1 MMITRTDVVL
11 ETTTLIDMLAG
22 VRRQIRLVNG
32 ILTELQPDLGR
43 EAISALVDLGHA
55 DVSVDRAQGMV
66 NRLLVNGQS
75 WNI

>member
-1 MMITRTDVVL
+1 MITRTDVVL

-55 DVSVDRAQGMV
+55 DVAVDRAQGMV

-75 WNI
+75 WNK

>member
-1 MMITRTDVVL
+1 MITRTDVVL

-66 NRLLVNGQS
+66 HRLLVNGQS
-75 WNI
+75 WNL

>member
-1 MMITRTDVVL
+1 MITRTDVVL

>member
-1 MMITRTDVVL
+1 MITRTDVVG
-11 ETTTLIDMLAG
+11 ETTTLIYMLAG

>member
-1 MMITRTDVVL
+1 MITRTDVVG
-11 ETTTLIDMLAG
+11 ETTTLIYMLAG

-66 NRLLVNGQS
+66 HRLLVNGQS
-75 WNI
+75 WNL

>member
-1 MMITRTDVVL
+1 MMITRTDVVG

-75 WNI
+75 WNL